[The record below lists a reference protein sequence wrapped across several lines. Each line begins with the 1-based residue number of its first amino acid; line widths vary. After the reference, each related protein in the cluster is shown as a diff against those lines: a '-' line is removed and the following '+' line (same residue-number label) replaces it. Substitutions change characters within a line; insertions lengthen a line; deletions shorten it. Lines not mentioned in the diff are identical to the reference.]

1 MSKKL
6 IAMGTSLMLSICVL
20 SAAPSAN
27 SVSEGLKDF
36 SVQLFDV
43 IPNVAMQQGVW
54 PDAWI
59 GKLVPSVP
67 PHFGA
72 GVTLGMAR
80 LPMDG
85 INRAISQLNSV
96 SEGALPT
103 LKDNLVF
110 PTLTADLRIGGI
122 FLPFDVGMSFMRI
135 PNLDLSKL
143 GADITVDFFTIGGS
157 LRVPVLQEKLI
168 IPAVSVGAGFM
179 YSKGFVEVRE
189 ADNAYLRSDF
199 NTKTLFMEAQVSK
212 KILFLVPFVG
222 FRGVISD
229 SSNSWKWQFNATFDG
244 YTIGQ
249 TQSGTETRSL
259 PGAFG
264 ESLQPQVFCGVGF
277 DIFLVQT
284 TISASYD
291 FRNKIWGANL
301 SLRFKM

>member
-6 IAMGTSLMLSICVL
+6 IAMGTSLMLSLFVL
-20 SAAPSAN
+20 SATPNAN
-27 SVSEGLKDF
+27 SVSDGLKDF
-36 SVQLFDV
+36 SIQLFDV

-59 GKLVPSVP
+59 GKLIPSVP

-96 SEGALPT
+96 SDGALPT

-122 FLPFDVGMSFMRI
+122 FLPFDLGMSFMRI
-135 PNLDLSKL
+135 PNLDMSKL

-199 NTKTLFMEAQVSK
+199 NTKTLFLEAQVSK

-229 SSNSWKWQFNATFDG
+229 SANSWKWQFNAEFEG
-244 YTIGQ
+244 YTVGQ

-264 ESLQPQVFCGVGF
+264 ESFQPQVFGGVGF

>member
-1 MSKKL
+1 MSKKR
-6 IAMGTSLMLSICVL
+6 IAIGTSLILSICIL
-20 SAAPSAN
+20 SAAPSVT
-27 SVSEGLKDF
+27 SVSDGMKDF

-67 PHFGA
+67 PHFG
-72 GVTLGMAR
+72 GGITLGMAR

-96 SEGALPT
+96 SDGALPT

-110 PTLTADLRIGGI
+110 PTLTADIRIGGI
-122 FLPFDVGMSFMRI
+122 FLPFDIGMSFMRI
-135 PNLDLSKL
+135 PNLNLSKL

-168 IPAVSVGAGFM
+168 ILAVSFGAGFM

-189 ADNAYLRSDF
+189 ADNAYLRSDYK
-199 NTKTLFMEAQVSK
+199 TKTIFLEAQVSK

-222 FRGVISD
+222 FRGVVSD
-229 SSNSWKWQFNATFDG
+229 SINSWKWQFNAAFNG
-244 YTIGQ
+244 YTVGQ

-259 PGAFG
+259 PDAFG
-264 ESLQPQVFCGVGF
+264 ESFQPQVFGGVGF

-291 FRNKIWGANL
+291 FRNKIWGTNL

>member
-1 MSKKL
+1 MSKKR
-6 IAMGTSLMLSICVL
+6 IAIGASLMLSLCIL

-59 GKLVPSVP
+59 GKLVPGVP

-85 INRAISQLNSV
+85 INGAISQLNSV
-96 SEGALPT
+96 SDGALPT

-122 FLPFDVGMSFMRI
+122 FLPFDLGMSFMRI

-157 LRVPVLQEKLI
+157 LRVPVLQEKPI

-179 YSKGFVEVRE
+179 YSKGFIEVRE

-199 NTKTLFMEAQVSK
+199 NAKTLFLEVQVSK

-244 YTIGQ
+244 YTVGQ

-259 PGAFG
+259 SGAFG
-264 ESLQPQVFCGVGF
+264 ESFQPQIFGGVGF
-277 DIFLVQT
+277 DIFLAQT

>member
-1 MSKKL
+1 MFKKR
-6 IAMGTSLMLSICVL
+6 IAIGASLMLSLCVL
-20 SAAPSAN
+20 SATPSAT
-27 SVSEGLKDF
+27 SVSDGLKNF
-36 SVQLFDV
+36 SIQLFDV

-67 PHFGA
+67 PHLGA
-72 GVTLGMAR
+72 GITLGMAK

-85 INRAISQLNSV
+85 INRAIAELNSV
-96 SEGALPT
+96 SDGALPSI
-103 LKDNLVF
+103 KDSLVF
-110 PTLTADLRIGGI
+110 PTLTADIRIGGI
-122 FLPFDVGMSFMRI
+122 FLPFDIGMSFMRI
-135 PNLDLSKL
+135 PNLNLSKL

-189 ADNAYLRSDF
+189 ADNVYLRSNF
-199 NTKTLFMEAQVSK
+199 NTKTIFLEAQVSK
-212 KILFLVPFVG
+212 KILFLVPFLG
-222 FRGVISD
+222 FRGVVSD
-229 SSNSWKWQFNATFDG
+229 STNSWKWQFNANFDG
-244 YTIGQ
+244 YTVGQ

-259 PGAFG
+259 PSAFG
-264 ESLQPQVFCGVGF
+264 ESFQPQVFGGVGF